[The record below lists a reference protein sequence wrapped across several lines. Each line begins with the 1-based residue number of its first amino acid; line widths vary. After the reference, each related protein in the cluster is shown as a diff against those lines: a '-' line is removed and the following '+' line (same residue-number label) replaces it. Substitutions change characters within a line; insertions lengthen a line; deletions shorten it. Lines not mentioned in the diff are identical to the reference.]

1 MKSIS
6 KAALYAVIVSCIFYL
21 EVKPVHAASSD
32 AEDISRLPYILS
44 AVLILVVFT
53 LIFHF
58 YINYLKKKLLLEHDF
73 SKNII
78 SNIKTMIIVCD
89 LDGKVVMFNKFAQ
102 EISGYSLEEAK
113 GEKVFEIPFL
123 NEGTDLGKRI
133 YDSIMADKLLE
144 NYEACLTTRNKKPI
158 YTLWNMDAVKD
169 AQGVS
174 VNMVAMGIDITGRKN
189 VEQKLTESYRELEQ
203 THEELVATE
212 EELKEQY
219 DDLNKRDIELRHSEE
234 RYRLAVEGVNDGIWD
249 WDGKEGK
256 LFMSKRCRLIMGF
269 DNDSEAITID
279 KWFGT
284 VLREDMDRFVK
295 GFNKYI
301 TEPQDKHFQ
310 IEYRIRTADDR
321 IKWIRTRGMAIW
333 DGSGI
338 PIRVAGSNT
347 DITEQKVSDE
357 KIHQLAYYDSM
368 TGLPNRA
375 LLTDR
380 FIIAA
385 ANAQRKGWMVAVFF
399 IDLDNFKTINDTIG
413 HSFGDELLFRVGE
426 QLKLKMR
433 RSDTIARLGGD
444 EFIILQANVKDIN
457 EVNLL
462 AERMLALFKEPWV
475 LDEREFYV
483 TASIGISIYPNNGL
497 DLQEL
502 MKNADAAMYKAKET
516 GKNNYKIFTQEL
528 NSRMME
534 RLAIENYL
542 RKATEKNE
550 FVLFYQ
556 PQVELSTG
564 RITSME
570 ALIRWLSP
578 NIGWISPDAFIF
590 IAEEIGVINVIG
602 EWVLRSACTQLARW
616 HEEGFDDLKISVN
629 LSARQFQQLNL
640 VELINNIIE
649 ETGIKAQWLELEIT
663 ESIAMQDLEHTIS
676 VLQSIKD
683 IGISVS
689 LDDFGKGYSS
699 LNYLKLLPI
708 NNLKID
714 KTFVHDIT
722 TNVNQAKIAKALIA
736 LAHNMDLTVTAEGVE
751 APEQL
756 EFLKKE
762 KCDIVQGFL
771 FSKPMSANEL
781 EPAKKYQDDLQ
792 QALQ

>member
-1 MKSIS
+1 MKSS
-6 KAALYAVIVSCIFYL
+6 SRAALYSVIVSCAFYL
-21 EVKPVHAASSD
+21 EIKPVYAASGD
-32 AEDISRLPYILS
+32 TADISYGPYILL
-44 AVLILVVFT
+44 ALLILALLT
-53 LIFHF
+53 LMVHF
-58 YINYLKKKLLLEHDF
+58 YIHYLKKKLLQEQDF
-73 SKNII
+73 SN
-78 SNIKTMIIVCD
+78 
-89 LDGKVVMFNKFAQ
+89 A
-102 EISGYSLEEAK
+102 E
-113 GEKVFEIPFL
+113 
-123 NEGTDLGKRI
+123 
-133 YDSIMADKLLE
+133 DKL
-144 NYEACLTTRNKKPI
+144 A
-158 YTLWNMDAVKD
+158 
-169 AQGVS
+169 
-174 VNMVAMGIDITGRKN
+174 
-189 VEQKLTESYRELEQ
+189 ESYRELEQ
-203 THEELVATE
+203 AHEELVAAE
-212 EELKEQY
+212 QELKRKY
-219 DDLNKRDIELRHSEE
+219 DDLKERDVELRRSEE

-249 WDGKEGK
+249 WDGKEGR
-256 LFMSKRCRLIMGF
+256 LFMSGRCRLIMGF
-269 DNDSEAITID
+269 DAGNEAITID
-279 KWFGT
+279 KWFGV
-284 VLREDMDRFVK
+284 VLREDLDRFVK

-310 IEYRIRTADDR
+310 MEYRIRAGDGIR
-321 IKWIRTRGMAIW
+321 WIRTRGMAIW
-333 DGSGI
+333 DESGI
-338 PIRVAGSNT
+338 PVRVAGSNT

-385 ANAQRKGWMVAVFF
+385 ANARRKGRMMAVFF
-399 IDLDNFKTINDTIG
+399 IDLDNFKTINDTVG

-444 EFIILQANVKDIN
+444 EFIILQTNVKDIN

-462 AERMLALFKEPWV
+462 AERMLALFKKPWV

-483 TASIGISIYPNNGL
+483 TASIGISVYPNNGL

-502 MKNADAAMYKAKET
+502 MKNADAAMYKAKEA

-528 NSRMME
+528 NSRILE
-534 RLAIENYL
+534 RMAIENYL

-556 PQVELSTG
+556 PQIELSTG
-564 RITSME
+564 RITGME

-590 IAEEIGVINVIG
+590 IAEEIGVINIIG

-640 VELINNIIE
+640 VELINDIIE
-649 ETGIKAQWLELEIT
+649 ETGIEAQWLELEIT

-676 VLQSIKD
+676 VLQNIKD
-683 IGISVS
+683 IGISIS

-699 LNYLKLLPI
+699 LNYLKVLPI

-714 KTFVHDIT
+714 KTFVHDLT
-722 TNVNQAKIAKALIA
+722 TNANQAKIARALIA

-781 EPAKKYQDDLQ
+781 EPSKKYQGDSQ
-792 QALQ
+792 RIFQ